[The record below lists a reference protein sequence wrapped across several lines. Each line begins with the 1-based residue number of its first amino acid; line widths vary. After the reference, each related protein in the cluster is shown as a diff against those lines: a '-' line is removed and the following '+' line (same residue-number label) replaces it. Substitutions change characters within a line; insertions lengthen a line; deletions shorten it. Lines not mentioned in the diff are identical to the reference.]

1 MDPVDPAGNE
11 VSAGLPVALAQA
23 ALARVPVDLPMGRE
37 GQNVPVALNDS
48 SSQST

>member
-1 MDPVDPAGNE
+1 MDND
-11 VSAGLPVALAQA
+11 VSAGLPVALDQVALDQV

-37 GQNVPVALNDS
+37 GQNGPVALNDS

>member
-11 VSAGLPVALAQA
+11 VSAGLPVALA
-23 ALARVPVDLPMGRE
+23 RVPVDLPMGRE
-37 GQNVPVALNDS
+37 GQNGPVALNDS